1 MILKKYT
8 KDKQILQNYKM
19 VKVLSPFGP
28 KIAKLRFSKQLINK
42 INFEV
47 DKINSNKLLLK
58 KLDYSKKLVGQVK
71 QEISLPKSFIKKNLD
86 KIIAKNIRNFINKTL
101 GKKPKTVKIK
111 NFWIVRQ
118 FSNEY
123 NPIHF
128 HDGHISGVGYLK
140 IPSFSESKKRNLKTN
155 GTIDF
160 INGSKMFLNDSIYNH
175 SPKVGDVL
183 LFPNYLMHTAYP
195 FSTEGERRSFSFNV
209 EIDKKIANIFSK

>member
-1 MILKKYT
+1 ML
-8 KDKQILQNYKM
+8 
-19 VKVLSPFGP
+19 KVLSPFGP
-28 KIAKLRFSKQLINK
+28 KIAKLSFSKQLIQK
-42 INFEV
+42 INNEV
-47 DKINSNKLLLK
+47 DKINTNKLLVN

-71 QEISLPKSFIKKNLD
+71 QEISLPRSFVKRNLES
-86 KIIAKNIRNFINKTL
+86 IIFKNINDFLNKIL
-101 GKKPKTVKIK
+101 GKKSRKIKIK
-111 NFWIVRQ
+111 NFWVVRQ

-140 IPSFSESKKRNLKTN
+140 VPKFSESKKKSLKTN

-160 INGSKMFLNDSIYNH
+160 INGSKMFLNESIYNH

-195 FSTEGERRSFSFNV
+195 FSTKGERRSFSFNV

>member
-1 MILKKYT
+1 MIK
-8 KDKQILQNYKM
+8 I
-19 VKVLSPFGP
+19 LSPFGP
-28 KIAKLRFSKQLINK
+28 KIAKLKFSNLLIKK
-42 INFEV
+42 INQEV
-47 DKINSNKLLLK
+47 DKIHFNKSLAN

-71 QEISLPKSFIKKNLD
+71 QEISLPKSFVKKNLE
-86 KIIAKNIRNFINKTL
+86 KIVSENIKDFIKKSL
-101 GKKPKTVKIK
+101 GKKIKTVKIK
-111 NFWIVRQ
+111 NFWVVRQ

-140 IPSFSESKKRNLKTN
+140 VPKFSNSRKKNLKTN

-160 INGSKMFLNDSIYNH
+160 INGSRMFLSESIHNH

-195 FSTEGERRSFSFNV
+195 FSTKGERRSFSFNV

>member
-1 MILKKYT
+1 ML
-8 KDKQILQNYKM
+8 
-19 VKVLSPFGP
+19 KVLSPFGP
-28 KIAKLRFSKQLINK
+28 KIAKLKFSNRLIKK
-42 INFEV
+42 INLEV
-47 DKINSNKLLLK
+47 EKINSNKSLAK

-71 QEISLPKSFIKKNLD
+71 QEISLPKSFIKKNLE
-86 KIIAKNIRNFINKTL
+86 KIVSQNIKNFIYKSL
-101 GKKPKTVKIK
+101 GRKIKNVKIK
-111 NFWIVRQ
+111 NFWVVRQ

-123 NPIHF
+123 NPVHF

-140 IPSFSESKKRNLKTN
+140 VPKFSDSKKDNLKTS

-160 INGSKMFLNDSIYNH
+160 INGSKMFLSDSIYNH

-183 LFPNYLMHTAYP
+183 LFPNYLMHTVYP

>member
-1 MILKKYT
+1 ML
-8 KDKQILQNYKM
+8 
-19 VKVLSPFGP
+19 KVLSPFGP
-28 KIAKLRFSKQLINK
+28 KIAKLKFSNRLIKK
-42 INFEV
+42 INLEV
-47 DKINSNKLLLK
+47 EKINSNKSLAK

-71 QEISLPKSFIKKNLD
+71 QEISLPKSFIKKNLE
-86 KIIAKNIRNFINKTL
+86 KIVSQNIKNFIYKSL
-101 GKKPKTVKIK
+101 GRKIKNVKIK
-111 NFWIVRQ
+111 NFWVVRQ

-140 IPSFSESKKRNLKTN
+140 VPKFLDSKKKNLKTN

-160 INGSKMFLNDSIYNH
+160 INGSKMFLNESIYNH
-175 SPKVGDVL
+175 SPKVGDVI

-195 FSTEGERRSFSFNV
+195 FSTKGERRSFSFNV

>member
-1 MILKKYT
+1 MKI
-8 KDKQILQNYKM
+8 
-19 VKVLSPFGP
+19 LSPFGP
-28 KIAKLRFSKQLINK
+28 KIAVIKIPLNLVKK
-42 INFEV
+42 INEEV
-47 DKINSNKLLLK
+47 ENIIKDKKKSKLN
-58 KLDYSKKLVGQVK
+58 DYSKKLVGQVE
-71 QEISLPKSFIKKNLD
+71 QEIELKNKFIKKNLKNFISKSINQYLKKNLNKKSKKI
-86 KIIAKNIRNFINKTL
+86 KIINL
-101 GKKPKTVKIK
+101 WV
-111 NFWIVRQ
+111 VRQ
-118 FSNEY
+118 FKNDY

-140 IPSFSESKKRNLKTN
+140 VPKFLDSKKRSLKTN

-195 FSTEGERRSFSFNV
+195 FSTKGERRSFSFNV